1 MVALDSAAA
10 KLFGMKPEELGYI
23 KFASEMG
30 AGQAD
35 LSKVNIKRITLE
47 A

>member
-1 MVALDSAAA
+1 
-10 KLFGMKPEELGYI
+10 MKPEELGFVR
-23 KFASEMG
+23 FAGEMG

-35 LSKVNIKRITLE
+35 LSKVKIKRITLE